1 MTMIRKY
8 FSLWLLALVVAA
20 AGTAQ
25 TQPAQLQVTDGPIPM
40 RVLSQGPA
48 DTDTELQVICL
59 FRSDPVNGFHGAL
72 TEMDEKLK
80 GLLERIRRQDLFRG
94 ELGETI
100 LIAPNTGTIPAKKLL
115 IIGLGDSQTF
125 MPERM
130 EMIGSIVYREASR
143 LRAAHPF
150 FAPTVLDG
158 GVTKYTS
165 GQTSEQVI
173 HGFLRAAATEK
184 ILSEAGGS
192 TGILIQ
198 DLTYLAGLQYAA
210 ITRDGIEKALA
221 TAR

>member
-158 GVTKYTS
+158 GVTKYTT

-210 ITRDGIEKALA
+210 TTRDGIEKALA

>member
-1 MTMIRKY
+1 MIRKH
-8 FSLWLLALVVAA
+8 FSISLLAVLMS
-20 AGTAQ
+20 AGAVAQ
-25 TQPAQLQVTDGPIPM
+25 TQPAQIQITDGPIPM

-48 DTDTELQVICL
+48 DTETELQIICL
-59 FRSDPVNGFHGAL
+59 FRSEPINGFHGAL

-80 GLLERIRRQDLFRG
+80 GLLERIRGQDLFRG

>member
-158 GVTKYTS
+158 GVTKYTT